1 MTTAVRASPFAHRQ
15 IKLLKLEAAAGA
27 RLRRGKECID
37 LHEVLSF
44 PLRFSCQGG
53 FAMAPMEMAFRPRTP
68 EGLPP
73 AVFRIKHGRRDEYQK
88 GQRRQDFVQANLNVN
103 N

>member
-1 MTTAVRASPFAHRQ
+1 
-15 IKLLKLEAAAGA
+15 
-27 RLRRGKECID
+27 
-37 LHEVLSF
+37 
-44 PLRFSCQGG
+44 
-53 FAMAPMEMAFRPRTP
+53 MAPMEMAFRPRTP